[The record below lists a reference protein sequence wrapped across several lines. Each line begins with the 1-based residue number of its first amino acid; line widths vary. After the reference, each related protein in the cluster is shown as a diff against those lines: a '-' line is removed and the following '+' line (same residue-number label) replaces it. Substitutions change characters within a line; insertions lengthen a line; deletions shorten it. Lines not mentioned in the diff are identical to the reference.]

1 VAHDAH
7 IQEVPTTK
15 GTTMA
20 RKRKSPAKRRRA
32 ASRLNL
38 HKEVRAVGK
47 RLDWL
52 MAEARKAEKSARASA
67 ERELQVLKRK
77 QAAANRALAKLG
89 RQSAAASAP
98 IVAGLQK
105 AWHDME
111 LAVRRANTRFRQTS

>member
-1 VAHDAH
+1 
-7 IQEVPTTK
+7 
-15 GTTMA
+15 MA
-20 RKRKSPAKRRRA
+20 RKRRSPAKKRKT

-38 HKEVRAVGK
+38 HMEVRAVGK
-47 RLDWL
+47 QLDWL
-52 MAEARKAEKSARASA
+52 MAEARKAEKSARAGA
-67 ERELQVLKRK
+67 VRELQVLKRR

-111 LAVRRANTRFRQTS
+111 LAVRQANKRFRQTS

>member
-1 VAHDAH
+1 M
-7 IQEVPTTK
+7 P
-15 GTTMA
+15 
-20 RKRKSPAKRRRA
+20 RKRKSPAKKRKA

-47 RLDWL
+47 QLDRL
-52 MAEARKAEKSARASA
+52 MAEARKAEKSARASTM
-67 ERELQVLKRK
+67 RELQVLKRK
-77 QAAANRALAKLG
+77 QAAANRALTKLG

-111 LAVRRANTRFRQTS
+111 LAMRQASRRFRQTS

>member
-1 VAHDAH
+1 
-7 IQEVPTTK
+7 
-15 GTTMA
+15 MA
-20 RKRKSPAKRRRA
+20 RKRKSPSKTRKA

-47 RLDWL
+47 QLDWL
-52 MAEARKAEKSARASA
+52 MAEARKAEKAAQASA
-67 ERELQVLKRK
+67 VRELQVLKRK

-111 LAVRRANTRFRQTS
+111 LAVRQANKRFRQTS